1 MLVKLQYG
9 KDLRRWT
16 VRGEVKEAKPA
27 PKPAPTPAF
36 GAAPQFASPA
46 AFGAATGGSIFGAP
60 SAPAAAAPSPP
71 EMIESEPRLTIAAI
85 ERKVREVFD
94 LSREPLKLVYVDNE
108 GETVTL
114 EVRPAPSYIPYR
126 TPTGPERRKGGP

>member
-27 PKPAPTPAF
+27 PNPAPTPAF
-36 GAAPQFASPA
+36 AGAAGPTQFPA
-46 AFGAATGGSIFGAP
+46 DAMGGAPSFSFGAP
-60 SAPAAAAPSPP
+60 APAPPPAPLP
-71 EMIESEPRLTIAAI
+71 EPRLTIAAI